1 MSIISAAMRAQIGLE
16 TAPYSL
22 RIEAGDLLRFAEMIE
37 AGEPWYV
44 DEERARDSDQGGLVA
59 APTYL
64 IVMRQLETR
73 AMAKLDLRIPY
84 TNGVD
89 GGSDWEYFEPVRPGD
104 TITATARL
112 ADYQER
118 PTSFGATL
126 FQIFEMT
133 YRNQAERM
141 VVRQRDTRIWFP

>member
-1 MSIISAAMRAQIGLE
+1 VSIISPEMRAQIGSE

-22 RIEAGDLLRFAEMIE
+22 EIEAGDVARFAEMIE
-37 AGEPWYV
+37 ADPAGP
-44 DEERARDSDQGGLVA
+44 GGPVA

-64 IVMRQLETR
+64 IVMRRLETR
-73 AMAKLDLRIPY
+73 ALAALDLRIPY

-104 TITATARL
+104 TIRATARL

-118 PTSFGATL
+118 QTSFGATL
-126 FQIFEMT
+126 FQTFEMT
-133 YRNQAERM
+133 YRNQFDRI
-141 VVRQRDTRIWFP
+141 VVRQRDTRIFFA